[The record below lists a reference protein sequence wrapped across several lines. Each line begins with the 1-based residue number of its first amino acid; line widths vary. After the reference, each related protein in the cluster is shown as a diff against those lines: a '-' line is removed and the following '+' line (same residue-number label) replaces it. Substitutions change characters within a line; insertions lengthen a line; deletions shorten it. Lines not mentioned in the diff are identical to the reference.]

1 MECKICGNTEN
12 NITYE
17 TREMMMG
24 LREVF
29 TYFQCDDCKCLQI
42 AEIPDNLSKY
52 YSGEYYSFQDAKKEN
67 FITKFV
73 KRKRDQYAVFDRSLI
88 GKFIYS
94 KYPKPDLQ
102 ALSHIPLK
110 KDTAILDV
118 GCGTGELLR
127 SLVQLGFENLTGID
141 PYNKEA
147 VIEIGDDARIFKK
160 SIFEIEGQ
168 WDLIMMHHVFE
179 HVSDPLEVLQKASQL
194 LSEGGHCLIR
204 IPVTESVAWEK
215 FRENWVQLD
224 PPRHI
229 FVHSPKSIRYLVRET
244 DFKLKEV
251 SYDSTAFQFWGS
263 IQYEN
268 DIPLRHESSY
278 AVNPEKSMFTAGD
291 IRSFTQKAR
300 ELNKE
305 QKGDQAVFILQ
316 KESRVL

>member
-1 MECKICGNTEN
+1 
-12 NITYE
+12 
-17 TREMMMG
+17 MG

-88 GKFIYS
+88 GKLLYS
-94 KYPKPDLQ
+94 KYPKNDLR
-102 ALSHIPLK
+102 ALSHLPLK
-110 KDTAILDV
+110 KDTSILDV

-127 SLVQLGFENLTGID
+127 SLIQLGFENLTGID
-141 PYNKEA
+141 PYNKEE
-147 VIEIGDDARIFKK
+147 VIEIGEETRIFKK

-179 HVSDPLEVLQKASQL
+179 HVSDPLEVLQRVSQL

-204 IPVTESVAWEK
+204 IPVTESVAWGK
-215 FRENWVQLD
+215 FQENWVQLD

-229 FVHSPKSIRYLVRET
+229 FVHSPKSIQYLVSET

-251 SYDSTAFQFWGS
+251 NYDSTAFQFWGS

-278 AVNPEKSMFTAGD
+278 AVNPEKSMFTAED

-300 ELNKE
+300 ELNRE